1 MTKSKPLYA
10 LAIALLLSGFLP
22 GCAVERKCGT
32 EGCPGD
38 AKIRADVQASINR
51 HPEVGPRVYVQTL
64 DHVAYLSGF
73 VGAGE
78 MKDIAEDAA
87 RHTPGV
93 TRVVNSIA
101 VTY

>member
-1 MTKSKPLYA
+1 VTKSKLLYA

-22 GCAVERKCGT
+22 GCAVERKCGL

-38 AKIRADVQASINR
+38 AKIRADVLVSISK

-64 DHVAYLSGF
+64 DHVVYLSGF

-101 VTY
+101 VSY

>member
-1 MTKSKPLYA
+1 VTQSKPLYA
-10 LAIALLLSGFLP
+10 LAIALFLSEFLP
-22 GCAVERKCGT
+22 GCAVERKCGL

-38 AKIRADVQASINR
+38 AKIRADVQASINQ

-64 DHVAYLSGF
+64 DRVVYLSGF
-73 VGAGE
+73 VGARE
-78 MKDIAEDAA
+78 MRDIAEDTA

-101 VTY
+101 VSR